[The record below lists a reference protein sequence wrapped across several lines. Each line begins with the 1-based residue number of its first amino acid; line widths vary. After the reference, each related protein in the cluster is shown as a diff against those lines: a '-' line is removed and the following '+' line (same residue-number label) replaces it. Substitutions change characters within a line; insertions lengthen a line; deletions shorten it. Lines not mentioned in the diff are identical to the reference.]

1 MKQFSTRFA
10 LFFFACPLLSYP
22 VGCRIGSAS
31 KANAST
37 KCFSPTVSHPA
48 PRRTADLAETRSR
61 IRNAFAESPLAGV
74 LSPVTAPLLGAR
86 THSSAHILFLAPL
99 GLWGSARPCRASASQ
114 SRRLCLAVP
123 ASCSQPSSGVPL
135 ALVMRMAFPRP
146 ETDFGTPGP
155 SFIGSRSSC
164 PPRPPELRDHSPD
177 RRGRWREGRKP
188 GVESWPAARS
198 GLHGESSNTQGKP

>member
-1 MKQFSTRFA
+1 M
-10 LFFFACPLLSYP
+10 
-22 VGCRIGSAS
+22 
-31 KANAST
+31 
-37 KCFSPTVSHPA
+37 
-48 PRRTADLAETRSR
+48 
-61 IRNAFAESPLAGV
+61 

-123 ASCSQPSSGVPL
+123 ASCSQPGSGVPL

-164 PPRPPELRDHSPD
+164 PPRPPELRDHSQD

-198 GLHGESSNTQGKP
+198 GLHGETAATLKENPNIWPGVLLLLFFLKFYSQPPHRLATHTAHERVCSGL